1 MKEQVLQNLAT
12 TGICVI
18 EEYYDKEFCEQAIK
32 DIEDGL
38 IKYPDKVQSESKE
51 GTSGDFRLFK
61 MENRYDT
68 GKRFA
73 NDPFLLETASEYFVY
88 PLLSH
93 FVLGGK
99 VTYNPDKQT
108 NSGGGW
114 HRDNRAKQVKTLVY
128 LSDVSEENGPYLF
141 LPHSDKF
148 DLPTRDGIG
157 KVTRYEDK
165 IIEEFCKENKFEP
178 FRVAGKAGTVIFT
191 DTSFIHR
198 GANINSGTR
207 YTYTNYYF
215 ENHPQRIAITENDWG
230 KSFI

>member
-1 MKEQVLQNLAT
+1 MHLCNVYDNLISRDKLVEIEKYVSQFKYSRFET
-12 TGICVI
+12 DT
-18 EEYYDKEFCEQAIK
+18 EEYDFKTDTYD
-32 DIEDGL
+32 
-38 IKYPDKVQSESKE
+38 
-51 GTSGDFRLFK
+51 FK
-61 MENRYDT
+61 
-68 GKRFA
+68 K
-73 NDPFLLETASEYFVY
+73 NDPFLLETASEYFGY

-99 VTYNPDKQT
+99 VTHNPDKQT

-191 DTSFIHR
+191 DTTFIHR

>member
-73 NDPFLLETASEYFVY
+73 
-88 PLLSH
+88 
-93 FVLGGK
+93 GK
-99 VTYNPDKQT
+99 VTHNPDKQT

-148 DLPTRDGIG
+148 DLPTRDGVG